1 MVIDAPTRG
10 PPRSTA
16 STAGPLLPA
25 VVFDCLHPP
34 ASSSLY
40 LYMCVYVCVNVCPND
55 NDGPQ
60 GRQRCRKRYRGSY
73 CVAVYVF
80 ANVCPNEYSE
90 HQVPRSI
97 LPLHRGYQTFRR
109 NRLLE

>member
-10 PPRSTA
+10 PPRSHA
-16 STAGPLLPA
+16 STAGPLLPR
-25 VVFDCLHPP
+25 VVFANELSL

-40 LYMCVYVCVNVCPND
+40 LYMYAYVFANVGSND

-80 ANVCPNEYSE
+80 VNVCPNDNSE
-90 HQVPRSI
+90 HQVCGLIP
-97 LPLHRGYQTFRR
+97 LLHRGYQTFRR